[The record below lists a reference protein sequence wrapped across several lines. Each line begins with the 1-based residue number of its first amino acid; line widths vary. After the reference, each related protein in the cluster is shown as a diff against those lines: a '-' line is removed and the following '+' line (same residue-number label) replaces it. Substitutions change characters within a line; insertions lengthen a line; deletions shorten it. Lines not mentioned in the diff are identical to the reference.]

1 MILRTLFLRPIL
13 RRPLRFAVT
22 VLGVAAGVAAVVA
35 TLASSRAAV
44 AALDEGVRDLAG
56 RARLEIKSA
65 GGLDANVLGTLRP
78 ISADAH
84 LVPVVE
90 EVALCLSSQSPVRL
104 FGIDAFVDAGARD
117 LGPAFAPGTTA
128 DDARERFL
136 EFVRGEGAWIGAG
149 LARELALARGGEI
162 ALDVRARVSRLA
174 VLGVLPDTLGL
185 AFDRLVLVDVARAAE
200 LVGEPSRIDRIEV
213 VPRAHA
219 DVAKLEKA
227 IEALLPRDATVEDP
241 ALRGQDA
248 RGLVQSLEFN
258 LTALSLISLLVGAV
272 LVATTLATS
281 VVQRARTIAL
291 LSSLG
296 ASVGQ
301 IRRAILLEAAAI
313 GLLGGAIGTVLG
325 FVGARAL
332 LPQMRATV
340 ATVLPYADES
350 PIRFAWDH
358 ALVGAAL
365 GVVTALVAAWLP
377 VLEGARTPPI
387 QAMRGESPRRLSTRQ
402 LRIAAGVAI
411 FFAVLAAELVQLPAW
426 NGLPLAALLAS
437 VACLGFLFAILG
449 PAVDA
454 VGYLASRQRFL
465 PQSLRLACAAVAA
478 ARRRASWAAGAV
490 GVAVT
495 LSISI
500 AAMVHSFRETV
511 VDWSERSLQ
520 ADFTIRPLS
529 SRDGIPVGRLD
540 PEVLDVAAA
549 VVGRE
554 ALDPY
559 YAARASFKDEP
570 ITVAGA
576 DLALAS
582 RRGGPR
588 LVEGQDPGTAY
599 ARARAERGAL
609 VNEAF
614 ARRFGISQ
622 GQQIE
627 LEIAGFRVRRLVAG
641 VFQDYGDSRGVVTLD
656 LADYRNHFPHDA
668 PLQCRVHLPDG
679 DDRESVRARLESE
692 LATRFQLEVLANREV
707 KDQVLAVFDRTF
719 AITTALQGVSAIV
732 AVVAVLSVLYALVS
746 ERRADLALLYAVGG
760 SRTQIAGVVVGQ
772 AAILGALGAIS
783 GAVTGLVVGVILVA
797 VVNVQSFGWTIQYH
811 QPWSVILGTTAAV
824 VCACAAAGFL
834 PAYAADPR
842 RLTGALREESV

>member
-1 MILRTLFLRPIL
+1 MILRALFLRPIR
-13 RRPLRFAVT
+13 RRPLRFVVT

-56 RARLEIKSA
+56 RARLEISSPS
-65 GGLDANVLGTLRP
+65 GLDAHVLGTLRP
-78 ISADAH
+78 ISRDAH
-84 LVPVVE
+84 LVPIVE
-90 EVALCLSSQSPVRL
+90 EVALCLLSGSPVRL

-117 LGPAFAPGTTA
+117 LGPAFAPGMPA
-128 DDARERFL
+128 ADARERFV
-136 EFVRGEGAWIGAG
+136 EFVSGRGAWIGSG
-149 LARELALARGGEI
+149 LARELSLARGAEI
-162 ALDVRARVSRLA
+162 TLDVRARVA
-174 VLGVLPDTLGL
+174 PIEVLGVLPETLGP
-185 AFDRLVLVDVARAAE
+185 AFARLVLVDVAFAAE
-200 LVGEPSRIDRIEV
+200 LVGEPGRIDRIEV

-219 DVAKLEKA
+219 QIQELEA
-227 IEALLPRDATVEDP
+227 DIEALLPRGATVAAP
-241 ALRGQDA
+241 ARRGEDA

-296 ASVGQ
+296 ASEGQ
-301 IRRAILLEAAAI
+301 IRRAILVEAGAI
-313 GLLGGAIGTVLG
+313 GLLGGAIGTALG

-358 ALVGAAL
+358 ALIGGAL
-365 GVVTALVAAWLP
+365 GLLTALVAAWLP
-377 VLEGARTPPI
+377 ILEGARTPPI
-387 QAMRGESPRRLSTRQ
+387 QALRGESPQRLTARE
-402 LRIAAGVAI
+402 LRIALGLAA

-437 VACLGFLFAILG
+437 VACLGVLFAVLG

-454 VGYLASRQRFL
+454 VGFLASRQRFL
-465 PQSLRLACAAVAA
+465 PQPLRLACAAVAA
-478 ARRRASWAAGAV
+478 GRRRASWAAGAV

-520 ADFTIRPLS
+520 SDFTIRPLS

-540 PEVLDVAAA
+540 PEVLDVAAS
-549 VVGRE
+549 VVGTD

-559 YAARASFKDEP
+559 YAARATYARET
-570 ITVAGA
+570 ITIAGA
-576 DLALAS
+576 DFAVAS

-588 LVEGQDPGTAY
+588 LVDGRDPGPALS
-599 ARARAERGAL
+599 RAHAERGAL

-614 ARRFGISQ
+614 ARRFDVSAGAT
-622 GQQIE
+622 IE
-627 LEIAGFRVRRLVAG
+627 LEIAGFQVERLVTG

-656 LADYRNHFPHDA
+656 LADYRSHFPHDA
-668 PLQCRVHLPDG
+668 PLQFRVHLA
-679 DDRESVRARLESE
+679 DDVDRGAIRSQLETA

-707 KDQVLAVFDRTF
+707 KEQVLAVFDRTF

-746 ERRADLALLYAVGG
+746 ERRADLALLFALGG
-760 SRTQIAGVVVGQ
+760 SRAQIAAVVVGQ
-772 AAILGALGAIS
+772 AAILGALGAVS

-811 QPWSVILGTTAAV
+811 QPWSVLFGTIAAV

-834 PAYAADPR
+834 PAHAADPR
-842 RLTGALREESV
+842 RLAGALREESV

>member
-1 MILRTLFLRPIL
+1 MILRALFLRPIR

-56 RARLEIKSA
+56 RARLEIASP
-65 GGLDANVLGTLRP
+65 GGLDAHVLGTLRP
-78 ISADAH
+78 ISSDAQ
-84 LVPVVE
+84 LVPIVE
-90 EVALCLSSQSPVRL
+90 EVALCTGSGGPVRL
-104 FGIDAFVDAGARD
+104 FGIDAFVDGGARD
-117 LGPAFAPGTTA
+117 LGPAFATA
-128 DDARERFL
+128 LPADARERFL
-136 EFVRGEGAWIGAG
+136 EFVSGRGAWIGAG
-149 LARELALARGGEI
+149 LARELSIERGAEVT
-162 ALDVRARVSRLA
+162 LDVRARAVRID
-174 VLGVLPDTLGL
+174 VLGVLPSTLGR
-185 AFDRLVLVDVARAAE
+185 AFERLVLVDVARAAE
-200 LVGEPSRIDRIEV
+200 IVGEPARIDRIEV

-219 DVAKLEKA
+219 DLVKLEA
-227 IEALLPRDATVEDP
+227 DIAALLPRGATVSAP
-241 ALRGQDA
+241 ARRGEDA
-248 RGLVQSLEFN
+248 RGLVASLEFN

-296 ASVGQ
+296 ASEAQ

-313 GLLGGAIGTVLG
+313 GLLGGAIGTTLG
-325 FVGARAL
+325 FIGARAL

-358 ALVGAAL
+358 ALIGGAL
-365 GVVTALVAAWLP
+365 GLFTALIAAWLP
-377 VLEGARTPPI
+377 VLESARTPPI
-387 QAMRGESPRRLSTRQ
+387 QALRGESPQRLTTRE
-402 LRIAAGVAI
+402 LRIALGLAA

-437 VACLGFLFAILG
+437 VACLGVLFAILG

-454 VGYLASRQRFL
+454 VGFLASRQRFF
-465 PQSLRLACAAVAA
+465 PQPLRLACAALAA
-478 ARRRASWAAGAV
+478 GRRRASWAAGAV

-549 VVGRE
+549 VVGQD

-559 YAARASFKDEP
+559 YAGRGSFGAET
-570 ITVAGA
+570 ITIAGA
-576 DLALAS
+576 DLGLAA

-588 LVEGQDPGTAY
+588 LVDGRDPGKALE
-599 ARARAERGAL
+599 RAHAERGAL

-614 ARRFGISQ
+614 ARRFGLSE
-622 GQQIE
+622 GATVA
-627 LEIAGFRVRRLVAG
+627 LEIAGFQVERLVTG
-641 VFQDYGDSRGVVTLD
+641 IFQDYGDSRGVVTLD
-656 LADYRNHFPHDA
+656 LADYRGHFPHDA
-668 PLQCRVHLPDG
+668 PLQFRVHLPD
-679 DDRESVRARLESE
+679 DVDRALVRSQLEGA
-692 LATRFQLEVLANREV
+692 LASRFQLEVLSNREV
-707 KDQVLAVFDRTF
+707 KEQVLAVFDRTF

-746 ERRADLALLYAVGG
+746 ERRADLALLSAIGG
-760 SRTQIAGVVVGQ
+760 SRAQITGVVVGQ
-772 AAILGALGAIS
+772 AAILGALGAVS

-811 QPWSVILGTTAAV
+811 QPWRVLFVTIVAV
-824 VCACAAAGFL
+824 VGACAAAGFL
-834 PAYAADPR
+834 PARAADPR
-842 RLTGALREESV
+842 RLSGALREESV

>member
-1 MILRTLFLRPIL
+1 VILRALFLRPL
-13 RRPLRFAVT
+13 RRRPLRFVVT

-56 RARLEIKSA
+56 RARLEITSS
-65 GGLDANVLGTLRP
+65 GGLDVHVLGTLRP

-84 LVPVVE
+84 LVPIVE
-90 EVALCLSSQSPVRL
+90 EVALCLDSDSPVRL

-117 LGPAFAPGTTA
+117 LGPAFAPGTDA
-128 DDARERFL
+128 NDARERFL
-136 EFVRGEGAWIGAG
+136 EFVRGEGAWIGAA
-149 LARELALARGGEI
+149 LARELDLARGAEI
-162 ALDVRARVSRLA
+162 SLDVRARVTRLP
-174 VLGVLPDTLGL
+174 VLGVLPETLGL
-185 AFDRLVLVDVARAAE
+185 AFDRLVLVDVAHAAE

-219 DVAKLEKA
+219 DLARLEA
-227 IEALLPRDATVEDP
+227 DIDALLPRGATVAAP
-241 ALRGQDA
+241 ARRGEDA

-296 ASVGQ
+296 ASEGQ
-301 IRRAILLEAAAI
+301 VRRAILFEAAAI
-313 GLLGGAIGTVLG
+313 GVLGGTIGTILG
-325 FVGARAL
+325 FVGASAL

-340 ATVLPYADES
+340 ATVLPYADAS

-358 ALVGAAL
+358 ALIGGAL
-365 GVVTALVAAWLP
+365 GLVTALVAAWLP

-387 QAMRGESPRRLSTRQ
+387 QALGGESPRRLSTRE
-402 LRIAAGVAI
+402 LRISIGLAA

-454 VGYLASRQRFL
+454 VGFLASRQRVL

-478 ARRRASWAAGAV
+478 GRRRASWAAGAV

-540 PEVLDVAAA
+540 PEVLDVAAS

-559 YAARASFKDEP
+559 YAARASYEQEP

-576 DLALAS
+576 DLGLAA

-588 LVEGQDPGTAY
+588 LVGGEDPGPAL
-599 ARARAERGAL
+599 ARARAERGVL

-614 ARRFGISQ
+614 ARRFGLSAGEQ
-622 GQQIE
+622 VD
-627 LEIAGFRVRRLVAG
+627 LDIAGFRVTRLVTG
-641 VFQDYGDSRGVVTLD
+641 VFQDYGDSRGIVTLD
-656 LADYRNHFPHDA
+656 LSDYRNHFPHDA
-668 PLQCRVHLPDG
+668 PLQSRVHLADG
-679 DDRESVRARLESE
+679 VDRDALRARLEAA

-760 SRTQIAGVVVGQ
+760 SRSQIASVVVGQ

-783 GAVTGLVVGVILVA
+783 GAITGLVVGVILVA

-811 QPWSVILGTTAAV
+811 QPWSVIVGTIAAV
-824 VCACAAAGFL
+824 VGACAAAGFL

-842 RLTGALREESV
+842 RLSGALREESV